1 MRRHDRNEFLIALC
15 IAASS
20 SILYE
25 FFWLLSM
32 SETFKKTQQSTRQ
45 SYSSNRIDP
54 RTGDQS
60 SNAFTTR
67 LCLRLYRPTPI
78 IVRVV
83 VSTARSVY
91 EGTYA
96 DDAHRKST
104 SLSNRFINS
113 YCYAVVVT
121 IAYQYKPRV
130 PCSNNVVVFYE
141 RTRRDLVAFVDV
153 ASTRAL
159 KTTEHY
165 SVSSRVSRR

>member
-1 MRRHDRNEFLIALC
+1 
-15 IAASS
+15 
-20 SILYE
+20 
-25 FFWLLSM
+25 LLSM

-130 PCSNNVVVFYE
+130 PCSNNVVVFMNE
-141 RTRRDLVAFVDV
+141 RDETWLRL
-153 ASTRAL
+153 STSQVHVR
-159 KTTEHY
+159 
-165 SVSSRVSRR
+165 SRRPNITPYHLAFHAAEIRRKPRN